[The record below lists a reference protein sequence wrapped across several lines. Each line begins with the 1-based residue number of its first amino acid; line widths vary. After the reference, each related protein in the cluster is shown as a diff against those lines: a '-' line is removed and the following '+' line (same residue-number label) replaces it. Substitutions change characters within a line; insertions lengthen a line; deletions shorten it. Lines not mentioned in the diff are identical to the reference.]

1 MHFSN
6 EFQQADLEAFRA
18 RIFNDVP
25 ELKTSTKAEAND
37 AFESDDGLGY
47 YADGVKRTLT
57 DEQIA
62 MFRNSE
68 IYALLRER
76 QVKQENKDA
85 GFADE
90 PADLVSKAE
99 PLSAAQQ
106 VFEERMENVSDS
118 DDEAEYT
125 AFLAAEQKQIQDEAT
140 KNKRKRGID
149 GFGDERNRTHSTR
162 RTTREMDAM
171 GAEETVLDYGDS
183 PQDAADASTMHRD
196 ELNGRKRSKY
206 DHDAKSL
213 ESARKPAVE
222 GRKIW
227 WPTIG
232 E

>member
-1 MHFSN
+1 M
-6 EFQQADLEAFRA
+6 
-18 RIFNDVP
+18 P

-37 AFESDDGLGY
+37 ALESDDGLGY
-47 YADGVKRTLT
+47 YPDGVKRTLT

-62 MFRNSE
+62 MFRHSE
-68 IYALLRER
+68 IYTLLRER

-85 GFADE
+85 GFTDE
-90 PADLVSKAE
+90 PADLISKVE
-99 PLSAAQQ
+99 PMTSAQH
-106 VFEERMENVSDS
+106 VFEEGMENVSDS

-125 AFLAAEQKQIQDEAT
+125 AFLAAEQKQIQDEVT
-140 KNKRKRGID
+140 KNKRKRDID
-149 GFGDERNRTHSTR
+149 GFADERDRTHSTR

-183 PQDAADASTMHRD
+183 PQDPAGANAMHPD

-206 DHDAKSL
+206 DHDAKSR